1 MSIAHITRTAEIP
14 TAGIAVVD
22 CYATWC
28 GPCKRVAPQYEA
40 MARQFPTVKF
50 FKADIDVAT
59 ELAEH
64 FQLRAVPTF
73 LVFQN
78 GTLVLR
84 VNGADLTKVEIQLNK
99 LTGW

>member
-1 MSIAHITRTAEIP
+1 MSIAHITRTTEIP
-14 TAGIAVVD
+14 TSGIAVVD

-28 GPCKRVAPQYEA
+28 GPCKRVAPQYE
-40 MARQFPTVKF
+40 MMVRQFPKVKF

-59 ELAEH
+59 DLAEN